1 MQIPLQI
8 TLRDMPPSEAV
19 ETRIRE
25 KAQKLDSFYD
35 RIMSCRVVVESP
47 QRHQHQGKLHSVR
60 IDLSVPGAELVVNRV
75 EHEDIYVAIRDAF
88 NAIGRKLEDYARRQR
103 GDVKIHDV
111 PHQGRITKIFPAQGY
126 GFIETP
132 DRRELYFNRNSVV
145 EPEFEQLEI
154 GAEVSYVEEQGKE
167 GPQARRV
174 STGKH
179 QVPE

>member
-35 RIMSCRVVVESP
+35 RIMSCRVVVEST
-47 QRHQHQGKLHSVR
+47 QRHQHQGKLHSVH

-103 GDVKIHDV
+103 GDVKSHDA
-111 PHQGRITKIFPAQGY
+111 PGRGRVTKIFPAQGY

-154 GAEVSYVEEQGKE
+154 GAEVNYVEEQGKE

-174 STGKH
+174 SAGKH
-179 QVPE
+179 QAPE

>member
-35 RIMSCRVVVESP
+35 RIMSCRVVVETP

-111 PHQGRITKIFPAQGY
+111 PHHGRITKIFPAQGY

-132 DRRELYFNRNSVV
+132 DRRELYFNRDSVV

>member
-60 IDLSVPGAELVVNRV
+60 IDLGVPGAELVVNRV

-111 PHQGRITKIFPAQGY
+111 PSHGRITKIFPVQGY

-179 QVPE
+179 QAPE

>member
-60 IDLSVPGAELVVNRV
+60 IDLSVPGVELVVNRV

-111 PHQGRITKIFPAQGY
+111 PSRGRITKIFPVQGY

-145 EPEFEQLEI
+145 EPEFEQLAI

>member
-75 EHEDIYVAIRDAF
+75 QHEDIYVAIRDAF

-103 GDVKIHDV
+103 GDVKIHDA
-111 PHQGRITKIFPAQGY
+111 PGHGRVTKIFPSQGY

-174 STGKH
+174 SVGKH

>member
-8 TLRDMPPSEAV
+8 TLRDMPASEAV

-75 EHEDIYVAIRDAF
+75 QHEDIYVAIRDAF

-111 PHQGRITKIFPAQGY
+111 PHHGRVTKIFPTEGY

-154 GAEVSYVEEQGKE
+154 GAEVVYVEEQGKE

>member
-103 GDVKIHDV
+103 GDVKVHDV
-111 PHQGRITKIFPAQGY
+111 PHHGRITKIFPVQGY

-145 EPEFEQLEI
+145 EAEFEQLEI
-154 GAEVSYVEEQGKE
+154 GAEVSYVEEQGNE

-174 STGKH
+174 SAGKH
-179 QVPE
+179 QVPK

>member
-111 PHQGRITKIFPAQGY
+111 PHHGRITKIFPAQGY